1 MVYALHTL
9 PPSCQLSWCL
19 SAFSRLSTPHP
30 AAIKRLRQGRRASFS
45 EFSEWLND
53 GWVGGS
59 INRCGCGYSRLLSL
73 QTILGVGI
81 EQDTKCMAIIKVIMF
96 IAAND
101 IGGRE
106 KPGYHT

>member
-1 MVYALHTL
+1 MPTELVPFSFQPSLHTA
-9 PPSCQLSWCL
+9 SSGNKAIETG
-19 SAFSRLSTPHP
+19 SSRE
-30 AAIKRLRQGRRASFS
+30 RRITRISASFS

>member
-1 MVYALHTL
+1 M
-9 PPSCQLSWCL
+9 
-19 SAFSRLSTPHP
+19 
-30 AAIKRLRQGRRASFS
+30 
-45 EFSEWLND
+45 D
-53 GWVGGS
+53 GWVAVLIDAAADILACYHCKLYWGG
-59 INRCGCGYSRLLSL
+59 
-73 QTILGVGI
+73 